1 MRLDNQVTIITG
13 GASGMGLASVMRFL
27 AEGAR
32 VMIADYNEATGAA
45 ALQAAIDAGFEGR
58 VGFVRTC
65 RSGVQYRE
73 YDRRHA

>member
-45 ALQAAIDAGFEGR
+45 ALQAAIDAGFGDLIWPK
-58 VGFVRTC
+58 FDFAQTLT
-65 RSGVQYRE
+65 
-73 YDRRHA
+73 